1 MSETILRFGVEIPEE
16 LIPDNHFAAL
26 LFENLDFFVNHE
38 LVTSKSSD
46 SDYSCSNYVFIRDG
60 FNESA
65 ILSNGVTEGYFETLN
80 LDRNNYIKDDGTVS
94 MGGRMHIEKKRKS
107 AIEVTREGVKYYQY
121 WFSTPINHGLA
132 RQDKPLPAGKFIFRD
147 KISFIDIRDSIAADI
162 QSCKKFKES
171 YSNITRE
178 ERQTFCVP

>member
-1 MSETILRFGVEIPEE
+1 MLLSETILRFGVEIPEE

-65 ILSNGVTEGYFETLN
+65 MLSNGVTEGYFETRSR
-80 LDRNNYIKDDGTVS
+80 DRHNYLKDDGTVS
-94 MGGRMHIEKKRKS
+94 VGGTAHIIGKRNS
-107 AIEVTREGVKYYQY
+107 AVEVTREGVKYYQY

-132 RQDKPLPAGKFIFRD
+132 RQDKPLPAGLFISTDRILFIF
-147 KISFIDIRDSIAADI
+147 IRDSFAAHI
-162 QSCKKFKES
+162 QSCKKF
-171 YSNITRE
+171 
-178 ERQTFCVP
+178 

>member
-16 LIPDNHFAAL
+16 FIPDNHFAAL

-65 ILSNGVTEGYFETLN
+65 MLSNGVTEGYFETRSR
-80 LDRNNYIKDDGTVS
+80 DRHNYLKDDGTVS
-94 MGGRMHIEKKRKS
+94 VGGTAHIIGKRNS
-107 AIEVTREGVKYYQY
+107 AVEVTREGVKYYQY

-132 RQDKPLPAGKFIFRD
+132 RQDKPLPAGIFISTDKILFIF
-147 KISFIDIRDSIAADI
+147 IRDSFAAYI
-162 QSCKKFKES
+162 
-171 YSNITRE
+171 
-178 ERQTFCVP
+178 